1 MEDDFGRRSSFT
13 GGFYRV
19 IVKGLNILAWI
30 TLSIIAI
37 GIAVAYV
44 TDHKLSIIHNE
55 NLPAASTVEPIGTGN
70 KLGE

>member
-1 MEDDFGRRSSFT
+1 MENEYGRGSSIT
-13 GGFYRV
+13 GGFYRF
-19 IVKGLNILAWI
+19 IVKGLNIMAWI

-55 NLPAASTVEPIGTGN
+55 NPPAVESTEKSGG
-70 KLGE
+70 